1 MEKPMDADAQ
11 TNSLTL
17 QLSKSDF
24 AILEK
29 FRGDLSPDA
38 FISALL
44 RMIDSGA
51 VASTPD
57 WVKEKDRQQ
66 Q

>member
-1 MEKPMDADAQ
+1 METSGEAPGEHREVI
-11 TNSLTL
+11 LR
-17 QLSKSDF
+17 LSAADF

-29 FRGDLSPDA
+29 FRGELSPDA

-51 VASTPD
+51 VVSKPG
-57 WVKEKDRQQ
+57 WVKTEETE
-66 Q
+66 

>member
-1 MEKPMDADAQ
+1 MQKPRDASDEQ
-11 TNSLTL
+11 KELVL
-17 QLSKSDF
+17 RLSASDY

-29 FRGDLSPDA
+29 FRAELSPDA

-51 VASTPD
+51 VVNKPD
-57 WVKEKDRQQ
+57 WVKVQETK
-66 Q
+66 

>member
-1 MEKPMDADAQ
+1 METPREAPGKHKD
-11 TNSLTL
+11 LVL
-17 QLSKSDF
+17 RLSASDF

-29 FRGDLSPDA
+29 FRGELSSDA

-51 VASTPD
+51 VVNKPG
-57 WVKEKDRQQ
+57 WVKIEESK
-66 Q
+66 

>member
-1 MEKPMDADAQ
+1 MEHKEDPA
-11 TNSLTL
+11 TEVREL
-17 QLSKSDF
+17 QLRLSASDF

-29 FRGDLSPDA
+29 FRGELSPEA

-51 VASTPD
+51 VMNTPA
-57 WVKEKDRQQ
+57 WVRTKEKN
-66 Q
+66 

>member
-1 MEKPMDADAQ
+1 MQAPRDTSGEHKE
-11 TNSLTL
+11 LVL
-17 QLSKSDF
+17 RLSASDF

-29 FRGDLSPDA
+29 FRGELRPDA

-51 VASTPD
+51 VVNKPE
-57 WVKEKDRQQ
+57 WVKVEETK
-66 Q
+66 

>member
-1 MEKPMDADAQ
+1 MEHKRDSSPEVTELM
-11 TNSLTL
+11 LH
-17 QLSKSDF
+17 LSASDY

-29 FRGDLSPDA
+29 FRGDLTPEA

-51 VASTPD
+51 VMNTPP
-57 WVKEKDRQQ
+57 WVKPKEDK
-66 Q
+66 

>member
-1 MEKPMDADAQ
+1 MEHTRGSPPDF
-11 TNSLTL
+11 TELL
-17 QLSKSDF
+17 VRLSASDY

-29 FRGDLSPDA
+29 FRGDLSPEA

-51 VASTPD
+51 VMNTPP
-57 WVKEKDRQQ
+57 WVKPKEEK
-66 Q
+66 

>member
-1 MEKPMDADAQ
+1 MEHKRDQPDEARK
-11 TNSLTL
+11 LEL
-17 QLSKSDF
+17 RLSPSDF

-38 FISALL
+38 FLSALL

-51 VASTPD
+51 VINTPD
-57 WVKEKDRQQ
+57 WVKAREQK
-66 Q
+66 

>member
-1 MEKPMDADAQ
+1 MEHKRDSAPEN
-11 TNSLTL
+11 TELL
-17 QLSKSDF
+17 LRLSASDY

-29 FRGDLSPDA
+29 FRGDLTPEA

-51 VASTPD
+51 VMNTPP
-57 WVKEKDRQQ
+57 WVKPKEDK
-66 Q
+66 

>member
-1 MEKPMDADAQ
+1 MERAPDSDGDKKK
-11 TNSLTL
+11 LVL
-17 QLSKSDF
+17 QLSELDF

-29 FRGDLSPDA
+29 FRGELSPEA

-51 VASTPD
+51 VVNKPE
-57 WVKEKDRQQ
+57 WVKDKETK
-66 Q
+66 

>member
-1 MEKPMDADAQ
+1 MEHKRDSSPEVR
-11 TNSLTL
+11 
-17 QLSKSDF
+17 QLELRLSASDF

-51 VASTPD
+51 VMNTPA
-57 WVKEKDRQQ
+57 WVKPKKEK
-66 Q
+66 